1 LRIDHD
7 QTVSILTV
15 RCRDD
20 RDGGR
25 PAKVLTTRVLVA
37 QAKRAG
43 TVEVLV
49 APDEAPRGP

>member
-1 LRIDHD
+1 LRIDHG

-25 PAKVLTTRVLVA
+25 PANLSVLVA

-43 TVEVLV
+43 PVEGLV